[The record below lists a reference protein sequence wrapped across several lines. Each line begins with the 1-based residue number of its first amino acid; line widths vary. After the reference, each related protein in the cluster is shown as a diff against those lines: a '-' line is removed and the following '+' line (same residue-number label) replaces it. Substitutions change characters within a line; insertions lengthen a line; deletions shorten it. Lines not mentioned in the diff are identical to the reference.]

1 MSTILVSIKQSVMAI
16 IQNSTDHF
24 CEWMKL
30 RGSNS
35 VYYTPWQVLA
45 NYGRPAWCGLSA
57 NLGCRPETRC
67 TQIAA
72 NTGRKKSQKIAIW
85 APSHN
90 FIGYIFATKACVYN
104 RKKLAK
110 QQYLPH
116 MPPQYGELRPSSG

>member
-45 NYGRPAWCGLSA
+45 NYGRPAWCGLECEFRMQA
-57 NLGCRPETRC
+57 WNALHADRWKYRT
-67 TQIAA
+67 
-72 NTGRKKSQKIAIW
+72 QKIAENSTSGHHRTICRD
-85 APSHN
+85 
-90 FIGYIFATKACVYN
+90 IFATKARIDN
-104 RKKLAK
+104 RKKIC
-110 QQYLPH
+110 
-116 MPPQYGELRPSSG
+116 